1 MISFVEHIR
10 KLTIEFISL
19 FNFWSCDTSP
29 SSSFKGR
36 NTLIVFFLTI
46 DVLIDVS
53 RICLNVADLVIYIHI
68 VLLPNGILNFSSQSF
83 HFWSEF
89 LTARLFCFS
98 MSFVSSDLVSSYIH
112 PISSI
117 RPQKMIFWLNQKMF
131 FGLSSMTSTC
141 TETALLLPVRV
152 GHEISTYHYHTIRG
166 KSVNPGVGGW
176 GHSDSSW
183 V

>member
-83 HFWSEF
+83 NFWSEF

-98 MSFVSSDLVSSYIH
+98 MSFVSSDQLYTSYIIH
-112 PISSI
+112 PSSKNDFLI
-117 RPQKMIFWLNQKMF
+117 ESENVLRPLIDDIHMYRN
-131 FGLSSMTSTC
+131 STF
-141 TETALLLPVRV
+141 TASESR
-152 GHEISTYHYHTIRG
+152 SRDF
-166 KSVNPGVGGW
+166 N
-176 GHSDSSW
+176 
-183 V
+183 